1 MRRAE
6 GPAPPPFRPH
16 VLGLDDG
23 PFDKRRDATTPIV
36 AVMTEGA
43 DLVEGVAVTRFP
55 IDGDGATEFLATW
68 IAGLR
73 LAPALH
79 AVVLGG
85 LTVAGL
91 GVLDLTELSARLG
104 VPAMAVHRRPPRDEP
119 LLAAL
124 QAAGLARRIP
134 LIERAP
140 PAWAL
145 EPGVFVTLAGTSRD
159 EAERILRAARGK
171 SRLPEPLRLAHM
183 IGAALVAGQSRGRV

>member
-1 MRRAE
+1 MRLAD
-6 GPAPPPFRPH
+6 GPSPAPYRPH

-43 DLVEGVAVTRFP
+43 DLVEAVAVTDFP
-55 IDGDGATEFLATW
+55 IDGDRVTEFLAAW

-85 LTVAGL
+85 LTIAGL
-91 GVLDLTELSARLG
+91 GVVDLPELSARLA
-104 VPAMAVHRRPPRDEP
+104 VPALAVNRRPPRDER

-124 QAAGLARRIP
+124 EAAGLAGRIP
-134 LIERAP
+134 LLERAP
-140 PAWAL
+140 AAFAL
-145 EPGVFVTLAGTSRD
+145 EPGVFVTLAGGSRE
-159 EAERILRAARGK
+159 EAARILRAARGK
-171 SRLPEPLRLAHM
+171 SRLPEALRLAHM
-183 IGAALVAGQSRGRV
+183 IGAALVAGQSRGRP